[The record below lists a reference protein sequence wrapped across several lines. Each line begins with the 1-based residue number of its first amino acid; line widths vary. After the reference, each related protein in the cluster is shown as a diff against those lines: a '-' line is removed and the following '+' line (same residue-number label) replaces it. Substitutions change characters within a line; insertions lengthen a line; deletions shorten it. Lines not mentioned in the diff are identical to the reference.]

1 MSVQLEA
8 TLRAFALFL
17 SVYFTLGWGEKS
29 PPGWDVP
36 GDGGGCRGGHG
47 SEADV
52 LILILISSSC
62 FMRKFVSTLSRKV
75 KVNSF

>member
-1 MSVQLEA
+1 MGMSGTPVSPMIFFVSRRYMKMGVRFEA

-36 GDGGGCRGGHG
+36 VMVV
-47 SEADV
+47 AVAAAMV
-52 LILILISSSC
+52 LRLM
-62 FMRKFVSTLSRKV
+62 F
-75 KVNSF
+75 

>member
-1 MSVQLEA
+1 MSGTPVFPTIFFVSRWYMKMDVRLEA

-36 GDGGGCRGGHG
+36 VMVG
-47 SEADV
+47 AVAAAMV
-52 LILILISSSC
+52 LRLM
-62 FMRKFVSTLSRKV
+62 F
-75 KVNSF
+75 

>member
-8 TLRAFALFL
+8 TLHAFALFL

-36 GDGGGCRGGHG
+36 VMVV
-47 SEADV
+47 AVAAAMV
-52 LILILISSSC
+52 LRLM
-62 FMRKFVSTLSRKV
+62 F
-75 KVNSF
+75 